1 MTRVQPGPYLLII
14 RANAL
19 QPSPRPL
26 NGGPVYQLSPA
37 ISLFVNCETQE
48 EIDEL
53 WEKLSGGGETVE
65 CGWLKDKCAKV
76 SGMVATT
83 DPLVDHLIALFKRAA
98 SNPTFRSGR
107 TM

>member
-1 MTRVQPGPYLLII
+1 
-14 RANAL
+14 
-19 QPSPRPL
+19 
-26 NGGPVYQLSPA
+26 
-37 ISLFVNCETQE
+37 
-48 EIDEL
+48 
-53 WEKLSGGGETVE
+53 VE